1 MQTTTEKDV
10 CPVIVA
16 IIAEIVGAVQGE
28 ERTSIGQ
35 MLRFNIYIDKLFE
48 FFIYGWA
55 HYDNDYDLI
64 KSE

>member
-35 MLRFNIYIDKLFE
+35 MLRYNIYIDKFFD
-48 FFIYGWA
+48 FFIYG
-55 HYDNDYDLI
+55 
-64 KSE
+64 

>member
-16 IIAEIVGAVQGE
+16 IIAEIVGAVRGE

-35 MLRFNIYIDKLFE
+35 MLRLDIYLRQ
-48 FFIYGWA
+48 
-55 HYDNDYDLI
+55 LL
-64 KSE
+64 